1 MGFMNSNLSKAVAAD
16 PYETYKTEAKKKLK
30 EMSSSVSLS
39 ALSGTGEQAASLLS
53 GSAGYK
59 KPDITAEQQ
68 KFMVQDKSTG
78 YAEVSKAAKA
88 SNTVFARIEKKR
100 VDEAN
105 KKKFNN
111 DFNQK

>member
-1 MGFMNSNLSKAVAAD
+1 MGFMNSNLSKAVAPD

-59 KPDITAEQQ
+59 KPDITAEQEQ
-68 KFMVQDKSTG
+68 FLDPKELIKRWMSGELKG
-78 YAEVSKAAKA
+78 KLSKEASAIKADDDAKA
-88 SNTVFARIEKKR
+88 KEKK
-100 VDEAN
+100 VN
-105 KKKFNN
+105 IYTSH
-111 DFNQK
+111 